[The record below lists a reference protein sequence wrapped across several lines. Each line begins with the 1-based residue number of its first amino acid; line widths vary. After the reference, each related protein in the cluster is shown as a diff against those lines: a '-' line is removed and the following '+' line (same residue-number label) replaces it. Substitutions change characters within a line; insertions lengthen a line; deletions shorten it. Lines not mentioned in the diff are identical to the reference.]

1 MKTNYNVITNKI
13 FQKLHEGWV
22 IANHI
27 LVSFHVAFISSVLS
41 IPSELKGRS
50 VLGFVFTSPDTIVS
64 AAFWYI
70 SFHTGIVI
78 HEMGHSPGGQA

>member
-1 MKTNYNVITNKI
+1 MKTYFNVITNKI

-41 IPSELKGRS
+41 IPPELKGKG
-50 VLGFVFTSPDTIVS
+50 VLGFVFTSPDTIIS
-64 AAFWYI
+64 ASI
-70 SFHTGIVI
+70 
-78 HEMGHSPGGQA
+78 